1 MVAYSLI
8 KDHFHLIL
16 KQSSEKGIP
25 KFMQKVS
32 TGYAMYFNKK
42 YKRSG
47 GLYVCRFQS
56 EHIIDEEEL
65 EKVGV
70 YVNLNHKIHN
80 IKVESFKLTSS
91 ENVNK
96 MTYVSS
102 WSEYMKKSQ

>member
-1 MVAYSLI
+1 MEVVAYAII

-16 KQSSEKGIP
+16 KQVSENGIS
-25 KFMQKVS
+25 KFMQKIQ

-47 GLYVCRFQS
+47 SLYVRRYAS
-56 EHIIDEEEL
+56 EHIFDKNEL
-65 EKVGV
+65 EEIGV

-80 IKVESFKLTSS
+80 IKVESFKLVSS
-91 ENVNK
+91 ENVNR

-102 WSEYMKKSQ
+102 